1 MNLSRLEARRSS
13 SQTPVPKKFEPIF
26 HIGVCME
33 DEMDQYIQE
42 RDRDVMPENVWRQYK
57 HNASVILQH
66 IETLKTCNSHFEK
79 TATLNVIN
87 QLKYMQNN
95 LLTMFTPKQ

>member
-1 MNLSRLEARRSS
+1 MRRSY
-13 SQTPVPKKFEPIF
+13 SQIPALKKFEAIF
-26 HIGVCME
+26 TSGVCMEMNQYIE
-33 DEMDQYIQE
+33 DEMDQYIEE

-57 HNASVILQH
+57 RNANVILQH
-66 IETLKTCNSHFEK
+66 METLKSCNSHFEM

-95 LLTMFTPKQ
+95 LSKMFHPKQ